1 MLVLKGHSLRESLAS
16 GTPATYH
23 PSPIE
28 MGIWRFALASTFR
41 CRLVTPA
48 ARLFDEPVSSAV
60 VPMWD
65 GLMGFLPGRAP
76 ILGKLGIGEL
86 KLEFAGN
93 ASVPGNYFIDG
104 GVLQM
109 AENELTILAERATAV
124 GDLKAGEAEAQ
135 LSKVENE
142 RVALD
147 DPNREAKNKR
157 REREIRSATEKVRLA
172 RGKKIG

>member
-1 MLVLKGHSLRESLAS
+1 M
-16 GTPATYH
+16 
-23 PSPIE
+23 
-28 MGIWRFALASTFR
+28 ASTFR

-48 ARLFDEPVSSAV
+48 ARLFDETVSSAV

-86 KLEFAGN
+86 KLEFAGS
-93 ASVPGNYFIDG
+93 AKTLGNYFIDG

-109 AENELTILAERATAV
+109 AENELTILAERATPVA
-124 GDLKAGEAEAQ
+124 DLNAADAEAQ
-135 LSKVENE
+135 LSKAEAE
-142 RVALD
+142 RVSLE
-147 DPNREAKNKR
+147 DPSREAKSKR

>member
-1 MLVLKGHSLRESLAS
+1 M
-16 GTPATYH
+16 
-23 PSPIE
+23 
-28 MGIWRFALASTFR
+28 ASTFR

-93 ASVPGNYFIDG
+93 SQAAGNYFIDG

-109 AENELTILAERATAV
+109 AENELTILAERATPVSELNAT
-124 GDLKAGEAEAQ
+124 EAEAQ
-135 LSKVENE
+135 LSKIEND
-142 RVALD
+142 RVSID
-147 DPNREAKNKR
+147 DPSRDAKNKR
-157 REREIRSATEKVRLA
+157 RDREIRSASEKIRLA
-172 RGKKIG
+172 RGQKIA

>member
-1 MLVLKGHSLRESLAS
+1 
-16 GTPATYH
+16 
-23 PSPIE
+23 
-28 MGIWRFALASTFR
+28 
-41 CRLVTPA
+41 
-48 ARLFDEPVSSAV
+48 
-60 VPMWD
+60 MWD

-86 KLEFAGN
+86 KLEFAGG
-93 ASVPGNYFIDG
+93 AKAQGNYFIDG

-109 AENELTILAERATAV
+109 ADNELTILAERATAV
-124 GDLKAGEAEAQ
+124 ADLNTGDAESQ
-135 LSKVENE
+135 LSKAEAE
-142 RVALD
+142 RVSFE

>member
-1 MLVLKGHSLRESLAS
+1 M
-16 GTPATYH
+16 
-23 PSPIE
+23 
-28 MGIWRFALASTFR
+28 ASTFR

-93 ASVPGNYFIDG
+93 TSVSGNYFIDG

-124 GDLKAGEAEAQ
+124 GDLKAADAEAQ
-135 LSKVENE
+135 LSKFEND
-142 RVALD
+142 RIALD